1 MNIIGHPHGESSA
14 MQLAFVLVNVRAGTD
29 RNVVQELKHLKGVKE
44 VYEVYAV
51 YDILVIAETET
62 MQELNDLVNSRMR
75 KIENITSTNT
85 VIAERFE

>member
-1 MNIIGHPHGESSA
+1 
-14 MQLAFVLVNVRAGTD
+14 MQLAFVMMNVKAGTD
-29 RNVVQELKHLKGVKE
+29 RGVVRELRRLEGVKE

-51 YDILVIAETET
+51 YDILALVETET
-62 MQELNDLVNSRMR
+62 MEELNDLVNSRMR